1 MEPTNRHAEIYE
13 RLGTLLLRYGLVII
27 FLWIGGLKFT
37 AYEAK
42 GIEPFLMNSPILS
55 WAYQALGLTTLA
67 HAIGVIEILIGLCI
81 AARAF
86 SPKISWIGSIGSIIT
101 YLITLSFMLTT
112 PGIVQMGYSFP
123 AISPMPGQ
131 FLLKDLVLLGAS
143 IWTAGEALRASRGMG
158 RDIR

>member
-1 MEPTNRHAEIYE
+1 MEPTNRNADIYQ
-13 RLGTLLLRYGLVII
+13 RLGTHVLRYGLVVI

-37 AYEAK
+37 VYEAK
-42 GIEPFLMNSPILS
+42 GIEPFVMNSPILS
-55 WAYQALGLTTLA
+55 WAYQALGLTNLA
-67 HAIGVIEILIGLCI
+67 HVIGVIEILIGLCI
-81 AARAF
+81 AARPF
-86 SPKISWIGSIGSIIT
+86 SPKISWIGSVGSIIT

-112 PGIVQMGYSFP
+112 PGIVQMGYAFP

-131 FLLKDLVLLGAS
+131 FLAKDLVLLGAS